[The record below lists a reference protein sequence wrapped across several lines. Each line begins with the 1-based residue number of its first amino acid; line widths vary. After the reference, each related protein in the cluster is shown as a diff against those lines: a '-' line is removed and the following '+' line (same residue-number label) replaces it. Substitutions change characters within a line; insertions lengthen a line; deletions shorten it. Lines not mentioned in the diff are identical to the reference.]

1 MPLPICKL
9 KCDCRCGHFFGHACI
24 ERWLKG
30 GGSNGSCPTCNEKV
44 NFYNNDFPSFV
55 FKIKQIPIVKAN
67 KRDVRVHY
75 VAKLKAIDTSE
86 KDRAV
91 SDLEK
96 AKRDYRYKKGFL
108 SAAK

>member
-1 MPLPICKL
+1 M
-9 KCDCRCGHFFGHACI
+9 
-24 ERWLKG
+24 
-30 GGSNGSCPTCNEKV
+30 
-44 NFYNNDFPSFV
+44 
-55 FKIKQIPIVKAN
+55 
-67 KRDVRVHY
+67 RVHY